1 MACPGKPAARPY
13 AEPMSPDSEPTPR
26 VPWLPVNEGAKSAA
40 PESPEPLTPTKPTVP
55 AWIQRETVPQVVDAD
70 DDEVIAAVAQP
81 PAEELLPS
89 PVAYPSDSVPSLA
102 DDSDDAPERSA
113 ATALWNSDPVH
124 RLGDSAVASA
134 SLSAAG
140 APTPL
145 GGVPLATS
153 DGSMTTPSFGEDSP
167 LFTPSFAP
175 KDAEKVGTHREQ
187 ADALAAGIVAHGEA
201 QFVSSGS
208 GLDAGVAYAPLS
220 IGDPATTPAE
230 EPTAPAEEPTEPT
243 PPSGKKKRR
252 WWLWVLLALLVV
264 GAAVATLA
272 MLNRP
277 EAVVIPGV
285 TVTEPPPSP
294 TITPIAAP
302 TASTFQGAMPTTVGT
317 YSLVEATALDPEDI
331 SLHAGRVV
339 DGVDL
344 TYRSGD
350 DTMKVRALQYY
361 SEDDAKQM
369 FTQFAGTDAATEPV
383 MAGGTAV
390 GESAIITS
398 PKPGMVWRNGTSVF
412 ILTGPLLQ
420 ISDFYAQFGL

>member
-1 MACPGKPAARPY
+1 MACVRKPAPRPY
-13 AEPMSPDSEPTPR
+13 SEPMSPDSEPTPR
-26 VPWLPVNEGAKSAA
+26 LPWLPVNEGAKSPA
-40 PESPEPLTPTKPTVP
+40 PASPEPLTPTKPTVP

-70 DDEVIAAVAQP
+70 EDEVIAAVAQP
-81 PAEELLPS
+81 PAEELLPRR
-89 PVAYPSDSVPSLA
+89 AAHPSDTAPSLP
-102 DDSDDAPERSA
+102 DDGDIAPERSA

-145 GGVPLATS
+145 GGVPLATPENP
-153 DGSMTTPSFGEDSP
+153 MTSPSFGEEFP

-175 KDAEKVGTHREQ
+175 QEAEQVGTPTEQ

-208 GLDAGVAYAPLS
+208 GLDAGVAYAPIS
-220 IGDPATTPAE
+220 IGDPAA
-230 EPTAPAEEPTEPT
+230 APVEEPTEPT
-243 PPSGKKKRR
+243 PPSGKTRRR
-252 WWLWVLLALLVV
+252 WWLLALLALIVV
-264 GAAVATLA
+264 GAVVATLA
-272 MLNRP
+272 VLNRP

-294 TITPIAAP
+294 TITPLPAP
-302 TASTFQGAMPTTVGT
+302 TASAFQSAMPTTVGT

-339 DGVDL
+339 DGIDL

-350 DTMKVRALQYY
+350 DIMKVRALQYY

-369 FTQFAGTDAATEPV
+369 FTQFVGADVATEPV
-383 MAGGTAV
+383 TAGGNTV

-420 ISDFYAQFGL
+420 ISDFYEQFGL

>member
-1 MACPGKPAARPY
+1 MACPGKLAARPY

-70 DDEVIAAVAQP
+70 DDEVIAAVVQP

-175 KDAEKVGTHREQ
+175 KDAEKVNTQQ
-187 ADALAAGIVAHGEA
+187 ADALAAGIVAHGERDSCQA
-201 QFVSSGS
+201 ARGS
-208 GLDAGVAYAPLS
+208 TRESRMHRSPLVIRPPHRRRNRPHRRRNPQSRPHRRAKRNVAGGCGCY
-220 IGDPATTPAE
+220 
-230 EPTAPAEEPTEPT
+230 
-243 PPSGKKKRR
+243 
-252 WWLWVLLALLVV
+252 LALLVV

-285 TVTEPPPSP
+285 TVTQPPPSP

-361 SEDDAKQM
+361 REDDAEQM

>member
-1 MACPGKPAARPY
+1 MPRETRSAAY
-13 AEPMSPDSEPTPR
+13 AEFMSPDSEPTPR
-26 VPWLPVNEGAKSAA
+26 IPWLPVNEGAKPAA
-40 PESPEPLTPTKPTVP
+40 PETQESLTPTKPTVP
-55 AWIQRETVPQVVDAD
+55 AWIQREAVPQVVEAD
-70 DDEVIAAVAQP
+70 DVEVIAAVAQP
-81 PAEELLPS
+81 PAAELLPS
-89 PVAYPSDSVPSLA
+89 PVANPGDSAPSLS
-102 DDSDDAPERSA
+102 DDGDDAPERTA
-113 ATALWNSDPVH
+113 ASALWNSDPVH

-145 GGVPLATS
+145 GGVPLAAS
-153 DGSMTTPSFGEDSP
+153 ESPMTAPSFGADSP

-175 KDAEKVGTHREQ
+175 ELEEHVGTHREQ

-208 GLDAGVAYAPLS
+208 ALEAGVAYAPLS
-220 IGDPATTPAE
+220 IGDSAAAPTKRPA
-230 EPTAPAEEPTEPT
+230 EPTEPT

-252 WWLWVLLALLVV
+252 WWLWVLLALIVA
-264 GAAVATLA
+264 GAVVATTA
-272 MLNRP
+272 FLNRP

-285 TVTEPPPSP
+285 TVTQPPPSP

-302 TASTFQGAMPTTVGT
+302 SASTFQGAMPTTVGT
-317 YSLVEATALDPEDI
+317 YSLVEATVLDPEDI

-361 SEDDAKQM
+361 SEEDAKQM
-369 FTQFAGTDAATEPV
+369 FTQFVGADTATEPV
-383 MAGGTAV
+383 TAGGTTV
-390 GESAIITS
+390 GESAIVTA

-420 ISDFYAQFGL
+420 ISDFYEQFGL